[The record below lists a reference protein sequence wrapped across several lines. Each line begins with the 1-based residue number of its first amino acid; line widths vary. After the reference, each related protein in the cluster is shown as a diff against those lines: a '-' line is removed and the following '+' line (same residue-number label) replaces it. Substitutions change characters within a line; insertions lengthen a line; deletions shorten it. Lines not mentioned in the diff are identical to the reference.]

1 MSTDYPLL
9 AVPGYELYQLAPVA
23 TFIAD
28 GLVRHRRAAV
38 ARARPGRRRAARD
51 VHAGR
56 AALANATGDP
66 SAAGRPLPR
75 PLDTG
80 TYRAARGLLAGRM
93 EREALVVSLS
103 SLGRD
108 SWAVVGF
115 VPGLGPV
122 GAEVTTH
129 DLAGALREHILT
141 RPARELVGWSVTDR
155 PLRLGQDRWGTADE
169 AAAVAD
175 LDPRRAQHQAVAR
188 HLRGVSSEVD
198 GVIAEGFAGVDLDAA
213 SASPAPSPQRAASS
227 PTPSEET
234 AGQPFRAAS
243 RALAVEAD
251 DDALELLNQQDEAS
265 GARAAH
271 GDVPGAAP
279 RPAQRATPRP
289 APGRGA
295 IRP

>member
-1 MSTDYPLL
+1 GG
-9 AVPGYELYQLAPVA
+9 AVEG
-23 TFIAD
+23 D
-28 GLVRHRRAAV
+28 GRG
-38 ARARPGRRRAARD
+38 GRGGGGEGN
-51 VHAGR
+51 AGR

-66 SAAGRPLPR
+66 SAAGSPLPR
-75 PLDTG
+75 PLDTD
-80 TYRAARGLLAGRM
+80 TYRAARGLLAGQPDRQ
-93 EREALVVSLS
+93 ALVVSLS

-141 RPARELVGWSVTDR
+141 RPARELTGWSVTDR

-169 AAAVAD
+169 AAAAAD
-175 LDPRRAQHQAVAR
+175 LDPPRAQHQAVAR
-188 HLRGVSSEVD
+188 HLRGMSSEVD
-198 GVIAEGFAGVDLDAA
+198 GVIAERFAGVDLDAA
-213 SASPAPSPQRAASS
+213 SPARMPQRAAPSQTS
-227 PTPSEET
+227 SEET

-251 DDALELLNQQDEAS
+251 DDALELLNQHNEAS
-265 GARAAH
+265 DAHVAH
-271 GDVPGAAP
+271 GDMPGRSP